1 MSFAF
6 YRPASCLFIR
16 RINALYYDKSR
27 LVVAFMACILL
38 AETVI
43 NVYLLV
49 YAIRT
54 LILLIPIEELL
65 MALPLSCGT
74 LEHTEPG
81 AL

>member
-1 MSFAF
+1 
-6 YRPASCLFIR
+6 
-16 RINALYYDKSR
+16 
-27 LVVAFMACILL
+27 MACILL

-54 LILLIPIEELL
+54 LILLIPTEELL